1 MYLSVYYK
9 GTGNKSYE
17 PIVALL
23 QDEYAGALDEGQLI
37 RLLSLVVVL
46 DDGGTDGLGGVR
58 RQPPRHRRTFC
69 GTWRTAR
76 WQRF

>member
-1 MYLSVYYK
+1 MCTKEYI
-9 GTGNKSYE
+9 TKSYK

-23 QDEYAGALDEGQLI
+23 QDEYASALDEGQLI

-46 DDGGTDGLGGVR
+46 DDGSTDGLGGVC
-58 RQPPRHRRTFC
+58 RQPPCHGRTFC
-69 GTWRTAR
+69 GTWRTAG